1 MGLAAKAA
9 CDRPLSPASPEG
21 PDRFWRSVRRPTD
34 RIAMPYR
41 SSRREPR
48 GWVRSPPSPGI
59 EPQARGNARSVRRPS
74 GASGTLASGQEKCV
88 TIRTVRLCQPALN
101 RKVAPSALW
110 PNLHAAVQ
118 PPESAGASPPYRSS
132 RPRSADARLPAHS
145 GPRAPFGIP
154 CPRNTPGRG
163 CLSTAPDSTRTR
175 RRFNPLS
182 STARE
187 ASDERRCEGAPR
199 DTPDYHS
206 RQAAHLR
213 ALAESTTTARLKA
226 RLLKTPNSTKSSPLW
241 RMKRQS
247 ARLSVETRRAVPAR
261 SAADLAAES
270 IALAQLAAECPSWIG
285 RQLRAHAAGRRGCSR
300 LRAGAIKRK

>member
-1 MGLAAKAA
+1 MLTL
-9 CDRPLSPASPEG
+9 RP
-21 PDRFWRSVRRPTD
+21 RVMPT
-34 RIAMPYR
+34 
-41 SSRREPR
+41 RRE
-48 GWVRSPPSPGI
+48 RSMNRLGQGGARDQSKLALTLLA
-59 EPQARGNARSVRRPS
+59 PQHERHRMSNDLR
-74 GASGTLASGQEKCV
+74 
-88 TIRTVRLCQPALN
+88 AL
-101 RKVAPSALW
+101 
-110 PNLHAAVQ
+110 
-118 PPESAGASPPYRSS
+118 
-132 RPRSADARLPAHS
+132 
-145 GPRAPFGIP
+145 
-154 CPRNTPGRG
+154 
-163 CLSTAPDSTRTR
+163 
-175 RRFNPLS
+175 
-182 STARE
+182 
-187 ASDERRCEGAPR
+187 PR

-261 SAADLAAES
+261 SAADIAAES